1 MSQGAGTVVLVTGA
15 GSGMGRLAALRHA
28 ASGASVAAL
37 DVDER
42 GLSSLAGVGGIE
54 RHVCDVTD
62 AAAVESAVRHTTEVL
77 GPVRR
82 VVHAAGICR
91 PGLLAEQPVEEI
103 RRVLEVNVLGTVHV
117 VHAVLPGMLERGA
130 GELVLFASL
139 AGWLPTARLGAY
151 DASKH
156 AVVAYA
162 EVLFHELDGSGVRVV
177 CVCPPVVET
186 PMVDDMRRR
195 DPRSL
200 GGQRGIAPGE
210 VLDALDRALAATG
223 RPASPFVFPGRG
235 TRTLWRLRRLAPG
248 LLWRISERAQR

>member
-1 MSQGAGTVVLVTGA
+1 MTQVSGKAVLVTGA

-28 ASGASVAAL
+28 ASGARVVAL
-37 DVDER
+37 DVDAEA
-42 GLSSLAGVGGIE
+42 LSSLAGVAGIE
-54 RHVCDVTD
+54 SHACDVTD
-62 AAAVESAVRHTTEVL
+62 AGAVDAAVRAATGSL
-77 GPVRR
+77 GPIRR

-103 RRVLEVNVLGTVHV
+103 RRVLDVNVLGTVHV
-117 VHAVLPGMLERGA
+117 VHATLPGMLERGA

-162 EVLFHELDGSGVRVV
+162 EVLFHELEGSGVRVV

-200 GGQRGIAPGE
+200 GGQRGIAPGV
-210 VLDALDRALAATG
+210 VLDALDRALEATG
-223 RPASPFVFPGRG
+223 RPRSPFVFPGKG
-235 TRTLWRLRRLAPG
+235 TPTLWRLRRLAPG
-248 LLWRISERAQR
+248 LLWRVSERAQR